1 MADPPFSVDV
11 DASEGAVPVIRVR
24 GELDFLT
31 APRLRSALLEVFAAH
46 PGGVMVDLAGTTFM
60 DSIGMSVLI
69 QGAVHHVDSAAER
82 ESLARAG
89 VEPWAG
95 GQREHILCIVPQRVT
110 GRRVRAA

>member
-1 MADPPFSVDV
+1 VADPPFSVDV

-69 QGAVHHVDSAAER
+69 QGAQRLRAEHA
-82 ESLARAG
+82 SLELRPSDEVRKVLDVAG
-89 VEPWAG
+89 VSPLFRYAD
-95 GQREHILCIVPQRVT
+95 R
-110 GRRVRAA
+110 